1 MVGALAWSKV
11 TNTAQHNTM
20 YQRFRWT
27 PKNAPI
33 LLLWGFGVPSLIYM
47 GISSTNVRLRVATM
61 VLTLQN
67 LWDYTGKNKDES
79 LLRVSP
85 EAESA

>member
-1 MVGALAWSKV
+1 MAGGHHRSVKIDPAIERWQ
-11 TNTAQHNTM
+11 NMHNTM

-47 GISSTNVRLRVATM
+47 GISSTN
-61 VLTLQN
+61 N

>member
-1 MVGALAWSKV
+1 MVGALAWSKF

-27 PKNAPI
+27 PKNA
-33 LLLWGFGVPSLIYM
+33 LIYM